1 MSDSIAVMN
10 LGELQQVGNAEDV
23 YERPANSFVAQFIGI
38 SNLLEATAENG
49 GVRLDSGLSLPA
61 AVPSDIA
68 PGSSVRLSIR
78 PEKLALGPPADGRV
92 SVEGTI
98 VESVYMGTVT
108 HYVIELA
115 PGARMIAVA
124 QNTEDASGGNRPAVG
139 ARAMLSWRAEHALV
153 LALIGRRDGASP
165 SKRWPSLGG
174 LRARRRGLRR
184 AAARRDSRRSLRP
197 VAVLDRESLRALA
210 RALVPRRARAALA
223 AARRACRSADR
234 HRLRRRLHLHV
245 PLARPVPLRPRRLD
259 AARDRRA
266 HVARRLAALH
276 GAVAA
281 RCGRRGCALRAPLE
295 SCSASRER
303 DPPSARSTLPAWA

>member
-1 MSDSIAVMN
+1 VLLLDEPLGALDLQLRKTMQLELKHIQREVGITFVYVTHDQEEALTMSDSIAVMN

-49 GVRLDSGLSLPA
+49 GVRLASGLSLPA
-61 AVPSDIA
+61 AVPSEIA

-153 LALIGRRDGASP
+153 LAS
-165 SKRWPSLGG
+165 
-174 LRARRRGLRR
+174 
-184 AAARRDSRRSLRP
+184 
-197 VAVLDRESLRALA
+197 
-210 RALVPRRARAALA
+210 
-223 AARRACRSADR
+223 
-234 HRLRRRLHLHV
+234 
-245 PLARPVPLRPRRLD
+245 
-259 AARDRRA
+259 
-266 HVARRLAALH
+266 
-276 GAVAA
+276 
-281 RCGRRGCALRAPLE
+281 
-295 SCSASRER
+295 
-303 DPPSARSTLPAWA
+303 